1 MKLILGIMIFVYLIS
16 SVVAFGITLGNK
28 SRELTYREVLVLNL
42 LQFAA
47 NALVSLIIHLF
58 LGK

>member
-1 MKLILGIMIFVYLIS
+1 MELVGILLFVYLVS

-47 NALVSLIIHLF
+47 NALVSVLIHFYLV
-58 LGK
+58 K